1 MKIILSPAKK
11 MKKDDD
17 LGFYDLP
24 VFLDKTKE
32 ILKCLKSLSKDELK
46 EIWKCNDKIADENI
60 DRLEKMNLEGDLT
73 PAILA
78 YDGIAYKYMAP
89 SVFEDNQFSYIQEH
103 LRMLSAFY
111 GVLKPMDGVRP
122 YRLEMQAKLR
132 VGDYKDLYAYWGDNL
147 YKSIVDESHVIVN
160 LASKEY
166 SKCIEKYLNED
177 DRYIT
182 ITFCES
188 VNGKLVTKGT
198 YAKMARGEMVRY
210 MAENNISDV
219 EKIKSF
225 DRLDYVYRD
234 ELSSD
239 DEYVFEKVSK

>member
-32 ILKCLKSLSKDELK
+32 ILKCLKSLSKNELK

-89 SVFEDNQFSYIQEH
+89 SVFEDNQFSYVQDH
-103 LRMLSAFY
+103 LTILSAFY
-111 GVLKPMDGVRP
+111 GVLKPMDGVIT

-147 YKSIVDESHVIVN
+147 YKSIVDESHVIIN

-166 SKCIEKYLNED
+166 SKCIEKYLNER

-182 ITFCES
+182 ITFCELL
-188 VNGKLVTKGT
+188 NGKLVTKGT

-239 DEYVFEKVSK
+239 DEYVFERISK

>member
-24 VFLDKTKE
+24 IFLDKTKE

-60 DRLEKMNLEGDLT
+60 GRLEKMNLEGDLT

-89 SVFEDNQFSYIQEH
+89 SVFEDSQFSYIQEH

-132 VGDYKDLYAYWGDNL
+132 IGDYKDLYAYWGDNL
-147 YKSIVDESHVIVN
+147 YKSIVDESHVIIN

-166 SKCIEKYLNED
+166 SKCIEKYLNEI

-182 ITFCES
+182 ITFCELL
-188 VNGKLVTKGT
+188 NGKLVTKGT

-219 EKIKSF
+219 EDIKSF

-239 DEYVFEKVSK
+239 DEYVFERISK

>member
-24 VFLDKTKE
+24 IFLDKTKE

-132 VGDYKDLYAYWGDNL
+132 IGDYKDLYAYWGDNL
-147 YKSIVDESHVIVN
+147 YKSIVDESRVIIN

-166 SKCIEKYLNED
+166 SKCIEKYLNER

-182 ITFCES
+182 ITFCELL
-188 VNGKLVTKGT
+188 NGKLVTKGT

-210 MAENNISDV
+210 MAENNIYDV